1 MTGLVAIS
9 QFAGAA
15 EAEAEAGRRG
25 RYSDPKQTNTVSLY
39 PEAPF
44 SSLTEPKVKKTLCE

>member
-15 EAEAEAGRRG
+15 EAGRRR
-25 RYSDPKQTNTVSLY
+25 RYSDSKQTNTVSLY
-39 PEAPF
+39 PEAPS
-44 SSLTEPKVKKTLCE
+44 SSLTEPEGQEKPV